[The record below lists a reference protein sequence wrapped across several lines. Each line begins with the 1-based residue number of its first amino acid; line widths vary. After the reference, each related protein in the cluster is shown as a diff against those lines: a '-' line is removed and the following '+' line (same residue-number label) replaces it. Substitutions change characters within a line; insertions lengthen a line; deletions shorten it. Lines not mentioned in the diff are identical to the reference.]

1 MSITTDGPS
10 AAITAK
16 AVASETVVRKAVAAE
31 PSAPAA
37 PARAEGFAD
46 PLPLGL
52 LGYGMTTVLLSLANA
67 NVYESGTMV
76 LAMAV
81 FFGGLAQVIVA
92 TMCYRNNNMFG
103 LTAFGGY
110 GFLWITLAFLTI
122 GAEHGWAGAN
132 SGTAMGYYLGMWA
145 LFSFGL
151 MAAST
156 VAPRV
161 LTGVLALTVALLAI
175 LAVANFVDSSTLVKI
190 GGWEGVVT
198 GASAVY
204 LAFAFVLNASLHRSA
219 LPVGGPLVRPA
230 ES

>member
-1 MSITTDGPS
+1 MSVTTDAQSTAVGP
-10 AAITAK
+10 
-16 AVASETVVRKAVAAE
+16 EVAA
-31 PSAPAA
+31 PPVPAP
-37 PARAEGFAD
+37 AEGFAN

-67 NVYESGTMV
+67 NVYKSGTMV

-92 TMCYRNNNMFG
+92 VMSYRNNNTFAV
-103 LTAFGGY
+103 TAFGGY

-122 GAEHGWAGAN
+122 GADHGWAGAN
-132 SGTAMGYYLGMWA
+132 SGTAMGFYLAMWA

-151 MAAST
+151 MAASA
-156 VAPRV
+156 VSPRV

-175 LAVANFVDSSTLVKI
+175 LAVANWADNSTITKI
-190 GGWEGVVT
+190 GGWEGVLT

-204 LAFAFVLNASLHRSA
+204 LAFAFVLNETFGRTVM
-219 LPVGGPLVRPA
+219 PVGEPLVQPA
-230 ES
+230 SD